1 MVSELVLE
9 KLRDEGAVEI
19 ARISQSRIV
28 IGREASAGIV
38 LPLEGISRR
47 HGIFIRSDRHWL
59 YTDLGSVNGS
69 WHNDDRIE
77 KDRWYI
83 LRDGDFL
90 QLANVMLRVRL
101 ASDGM
106 ATADSLLVVNAEL
119 EVREFSIPEEG
130 AALIVGGAES
140 DLPVTGDSEEDPL
153 AVVERDGRD
162 LLAMRGR
169 SEVSVALN
177 GEEIG
182 ASSTLAHNDLI
193 AVAEYQVLFSSP
205 AGASAKPRPKWS
217 PGKSQHPE
225 RIEGS
230 GDTGAYSRNRLRTH
244 GVFGQTPADDGI
256 GATQAINPEDLR
268 NIKSASGRSV
278 DNLAFDEPTHRYSIL
293 EDTVI
298 LVLGVGL
305 VGALLG
311 IMIWWFM
318 K

>member
-1 MVSELVLE
+1 MSDLVLE
-9 KLRDEGAVEI
+9 ELRDDGAVEI
-19 ARISQSRIV
+19 ARITESRIV

-38 LPLEGISRR
+38 LSLEGISRR
-47 HGIFIRSDRHWL
+47 HGIFIKGDDHWL

-77 KDRWYI
+77 KDRWYL

-101 ASDGM
+101 SNDAI
-106 ATADSLLVVNAEL
+106 AAQDSLVVVNAER
-119 EVREFSIPEEG
+119 EVREFSIPDEG
-130 AALIVGGAES
+130 AALIIGGADS
-140 DLPVTGDSEEDPL
+140 DLTVAGDSEEDPL
-153 AVVERDGRD
+153 AVVERDGRE
-162 LLAMRGR
+162 LLIMRGR
-169 SEVSVALN
+169 SEVSVTLN

-182 ASSTLAHNDLI
+182 ASSALGHNDLI
-193 AVAEYQVLFSSP
+193 EVAEYRVLFSSP
-205 AGASAKPRPKWS
+205 AGASIKPRPGWS
-217 PGKSQHPE
+217 PVKSQKPE

-244 GVFGQTPADDGI
+244 GVFGQTPTDDGI
-256 GATQAINPEDLR
+256 EATQAINPEDLR
-268 NIKSASGRSV
+268 RLKSPGGRSV
-278 DNLAFDEPTHRYSIL
+278 DNLALDETTQRYSIL

-305 VGALLG
+305 IGALLG